1 MKGGIIL
8 LTIYLSM
15 LDTEQERKKMTDLYE
30 EHKYALLHYA
40 MKIMRNQDMTE
51 DAVHNAFISVIQKKE
66 KYLDLDC
73 RDFRRSAVIIV
84 RNKCIDI
91 LRKQKPFSNKPI
103 EDLEIFLESDE
114 VPIDDQIIFS
124 SEYELIR
131 KHMNTI
137 DEISKQ
143 VLIMKYLLN
152 MSYKEIGEE
161 LGMTPKHVDTR
172 IMRAKA
178 KVRKLIENDVK
189 YNE

>member
-1 MKGGIIL
+1 MYWSI
-8 LTIYLSM
+8 
-15 LDTEQERKKMTDLYE
+15 
-30 EHKYALLHYA
+30 
-40 MKIMRNQDMTE
+40 
-51 DAVHNAFISVIQKKE
+51 KE
-66 KYLDLDC
+66 AKH
-73 RDFRRSAVIIV
+73 
-84 RNKCIDI
+84 
-91 LRKQKPFSNKPI
+91 FSNKSI
-103 EDLEIFLESDE
+103 EELEIFLESDE
-114 VPIDDQIIFS
+114 VPVEEQVLFL

-143 VLIMKYLLN
+143 VLVMKYLLN

-178 KVRKLIENDVK
+178 KVRKLMEEDVK